1 MTFDAIEKTD
11 MPWHLVIAVHFVAIS
26 SRSTM
31 SHDPSRTH
39 SRGQKPVTAVTSW
52 DISHEQKCRLDGAQ
66 APPKRESAAQL
77 IVDRLL
83 RECLRRK
90 SLVE

>member
-1 MTFDAIEKTD
+1 
-11 MPWHLVIAVHFVAIS
+11 
-26 SRSTM
+26 M
-31 SHDPSRTH
+31 SHDASRTY
-39 SRGQKPVTAVTSW
+39 SRGQKPVMAMTSW
-52 DISHEQKCRLDGAQ
+52 DISHEHKCRLDFDGAEE

-90 SLVE
+90 SLAE